1 MLRALPSSRNAMST
15 RNNTDRNRYLLSKI
29 GLSAGAERAY
39 RLLLAR
45 GSATEQE
52 LSESLSLSS
61 MRMQRL
67 LGSLQRKGLVV
78 CLRDATPTYL
88 PIAPD
93 LAIGALIQRR
103 QVMLER
109 VRSIVPML
117 HRDALACRPLRA
129 DEKMVEVVTGRTALG
144 RIAQQLRHSTHHE
157 LRCLVR
163 KPFTLQPTS
172 NPDPLL
178 QEPPARPVRY
188 LTVLDH
194 AAMEDADALVRA
206 RCGNGNE
213 CRIAQC
219 VPFELMISDW
229 RLAAI
234 PLVTDSVEGSAL
246 LIRPSALLDGLC
258 TLFDSIWQKAAP
270 IDHTAR
276 AAELETAASPSAGGV
291 DALLP
296 LLAAGLNDKA
306 IAHELGISV
315 RTLIRRIADLLGTLD
330 ARTRFQAGWL
340 AARRMHSE
348 HNPDAQPAEAP
359 QMRIYQSAVGDPRS
373 YKGM

>member
-1 MLRALPSSRNAMST
+1 MST
-15 RNNTDRNRYLLSKI
+15 RNNADRNRYLLSKI
-29 GLSAGAERAY
+29 GLSEGAERTY

-61 MRMQRL
+61 RRMQRL

-78 CLRDATPTYL
+78 CLRDAAPTYL

-93 LAIGALIQRR
+93 LAIGALIQQR

-117 HRDALACRPLRA
+117 HRDTVACRPLRA
-129 DEKMVEVVTGRTALG
+129 NEKMVEVVTGRTALG

-157 LRCLVR
+157 LHCLVR
-163 KPFTLQPTS
+163 KPFTLRSTG
-172 NPDPLL
+172 NGDPLP
-178 QEPPARPVRY
+178 QEPRPVRY
-188 LTVLDH
+188 RTVLDH
-194 AAMEDADALVRA
+194 AAMEDADAPEQVRSGG
-206 RCGNGNE
+206 GNGNE

-219 VPFELMISDW
+219 VPFELMISDQ
-229 RLAAI
+229 RLAAM
-234 PLVTDSVEGSAL
+234 PLVTDSVESSVLLIRSSAL
-246 LIRPSALLDGLC
+246 LGGLC
-258 TLFDSIWQKAAP
+258 TLFDSIWQKAVP
-270 IDHTAR
+270 IARTAE
-276 AAELETAASPSAGGV
+276 AAELETSASPSAGGV

-306 IAHELGISV
+306 IAHELRISV

-340 AARRMHSE
+340 AAQRMHSE
-348 HNPDAQPAEAP
+348 RNPHAPPAEASK
-359 QMRIYQSAVGDPRS
+359 MRIYNSAVGEPRS